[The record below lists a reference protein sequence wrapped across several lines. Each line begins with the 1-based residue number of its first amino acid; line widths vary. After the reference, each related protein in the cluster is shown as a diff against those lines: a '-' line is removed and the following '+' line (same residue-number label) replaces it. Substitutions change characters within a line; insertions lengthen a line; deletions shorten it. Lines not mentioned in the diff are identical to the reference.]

1 MKTKDLFVLAVRL
14 LGLYFI
20 AVGLKNLDVP
30 AFMDLTIL
38 KGDDADDVIS
48 ALLPVAY
55 NVVIGWWLLRGN
67 FLVRRAYPEPAKL
80 PHYSSPAPFPVSAPV
95 QSEKLSELEAA
106 EKKLAALVA
115 NPRGDQASQ

>member
-1 MKTKDLFVLAVRL
+1 
-14 LGLYFI
+14 
-20 AVGLKNLDVP
+20 
-30 AFMDLTIL
+30 MDLTIL
-38 KGDDADDVIS
+38 KGDDANDVIS

-80 PHYSSPAPFPVSAPV
+80 SHRSAPAPAPIAAPV
-95 QSEKLSELEAA
+95 QSKKLNEPEAA
-106 EKKLAALVA
+106 EKKLASLVA